1 VAHPGTTGAA
11 DDLKKEQK
19 TMKVILLE
27 DVTNLGGIGDTVNV
41 KDGYARNFLLPRKL
55 ALPATA
61 RNLKTQKHHFR
72 DIEQKIAQAAD
83 EARSLAEKIESV
95 VLTFT
100 RKVGKTGRLFGSVTN
115 MDIADALAE
124 KELSVDRKDIVL
136 TEPIKTLG
144 EFDVTIK
151 LHQDVTPV
159 IKVTVLPEE
168 GQIPEEVMEEV
179 PEESAA
185 TADEPVEEEKE
196 YGG

>member
-1 VAHPGTTGAA
+1 
-11 DDLKKEQK
+11 
-19 TMKVILLE
+19 MKVILLE

-115 MDIADALAE
+115 MDIADALAK

-185 TADEPVEEEKE
+185 PADEPVEEKKE
-196 YGG
+196 

>member
-1 VAHPGTTGAA
+1 
-11 DDLKKEQK
+11 
-19 TMKVILLE
+19 MKVILLE

-151 LHQDVTPV
+151 MHQDVTPV